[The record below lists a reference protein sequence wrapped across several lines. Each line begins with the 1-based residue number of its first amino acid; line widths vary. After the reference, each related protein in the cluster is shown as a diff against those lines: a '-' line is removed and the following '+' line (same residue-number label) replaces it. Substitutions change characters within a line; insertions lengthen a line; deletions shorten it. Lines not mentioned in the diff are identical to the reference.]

1 MGTVLGPGWA
11 KLHATTCGSD
21 PTDVVLEGM
30 DWREQGRAGCRA
42 TAQGGDPL
50 AEAG

>member
-21 PTDVVLEGM
+21 PTNVVLEGM
-30 DWREQGRAGCRA
+30 DWREEGRAGSRA
-42 TAQGGDPL
+42 TAQGGDLL
-50 AEAG
+50 AEAS